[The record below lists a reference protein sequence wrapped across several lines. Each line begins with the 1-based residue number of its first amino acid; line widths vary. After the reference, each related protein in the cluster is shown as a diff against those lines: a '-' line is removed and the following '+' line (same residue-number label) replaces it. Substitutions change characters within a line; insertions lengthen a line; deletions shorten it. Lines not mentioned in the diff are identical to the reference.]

1 MNELTLNL
9 VLIAASVALL
19 YFGAEWLVVGS
30 ALLAR
35 RMRIRPIVI
44 GLTVVAFA
52 TSAPELVVAVTATIE
67 AWAEDP
73 TTIDS
78 VAHVALGDV
87 VGANVANVGLVIG
100 GSALVAPL
108 LVRRR
113 TWRREVPIAILVQVF
128 LFVFCLGAR
137 ITRWEGAFLLG
148 LHLAFVIYMIRT
160 AKDTEGV
167 NLPDEVERP
176 LGRTLWSVLRVA
188 AGVGLLAAG
197 GYMLVRSATAIAARA
212 GITHLTV
219 GATLVALLTT
229 VPEVATSIMAARRR
243 EGDIAVGN
251 AVGSILFNT
260 AFVLGT
266 AASMKP
272 IVVQDDIRYLKV
284 PVMIG
289 LLLVL
294 LPIMRSKFR
303 VSRWEGAILLACYVG
318 FVVMS
323 LLTGAAE

>member
-1 MNELTLNL
+1 VNELTVNL
-9 VLIAASVALL
+9 VLIAGSVALL

-35 RMRIRPIVI
+35 RLRIRPIVI

-67 AWAEDP
+67 SWVSEDP
-73 TTIDS
+73 N

-87 VGANVANVGLVIG
+87 IGANVANVGLVIG

-128 LFVFCLGAR
+128 LFVFCLGTEIA
-137 ITRWEGAFLLG
+137 RWEGAFLLG
-148 LHLAFVIYMIRT
+148 LHFTFIIYMIRT

-176 LGRTLWSVLRVA
+176 LGRTLWAVLRVA
-188 AGVGLLAAG
+188 AGVALLAAG

-294 LPIMRSKFR
+294 LPMMRSKFR
-303 VSRWEGAILLACYVG
+303 VSRWEGAVLLACYVG

-323 LLTGAAE
+323 LLTGAAD